1 MNLEDVSEHKPAKCS
16 YVDTAKEATNPSSFA
31 LSQDRPTKI
40 VHVGHSD
47 GSIVTIYLLLHGA
60 RATPMHRAAAPPLLT
75 GFKIGPKFAQL
86 EVGDARSC
94 RGQAGFDN
102 PLAFGDRGSGLPG
115 AGIAGRGPGGWLP
128 QIDDGES
135 TILDCK
141 REDQADRRCRRASI
155 AGGRGWVCVQWIHTR
170 GPVMVFTGERD
181 FLFCA
186 GEGNRAYDLE
196 QIKGLYPDSARVEVA
211 LQPET
216 GLVLILSTSAT
227 AGYAEMCSHIAS
239 LMACGQRH
247 NRAPTRR

>member
-1 MNLEDVSEHKPAKCS
+1 MSS
-16 YVDTAKEATNPSSFA
+16 NPPHNRGIRKLTRLAS
-31 LSQDRPTKI
+31 DRPTKI

-75 GFKIGPKFAQL
+75 GFRIGPKFAQL

-102 PLAFGDRGSGLPG
+102 PPRVRRPRQWATRCWDRWQRPRWLAAANRRWGVHYSGLQTRRSGRPSLSASFYRWGSGLG
-115 AGIAGRGPGGWLP
+115 LCSMDTYKG
-128 QIDDGES
+128 
-135 TILDCK
+135 
-141 REDQADRRCRRASI
+141 
-155 AGGRGWVCVQWIHTR
+155 TR
-170 GPVMVFTGERD
+170 NGERD

>member
-1 MNLEDVSEHKPAKCS
+1 MPVPIQAMNVLYQTLPHAAGVGGRPADGS
-16 YVDTAKEATNPSSFA
+16 RESRREATNPSSFA
-31 LSQDRPTKI
+31 LSQDQPTKI

-102 PLAFGDRGSGLPG
+102 PPRVRRPRQWATWCWDRWQWPRWSSQANATSSSALA
-115 AGIAGRGPGGWLP
+115 
-128 QIDDGES
+128 
-135 TILDCK
+135 
-141 REDQADRRCRRASI
+141 
-155 AGGRGWVCVQWIHTR
+155 
-170 GPVMVFTGERD
+170 M
-181 FLFCA
+181 
-186 GEGNRAYDLE
+186 GNRAYDLE

-227 AGYAEMCSHIAS
+227 AGAEVGQETVGAFPICTHGSPRSAMETGPRRGPDLTFCSLVES
-239 LMACGQRH
+239 ELVVDSSSTESSGS
-247 NRAPTRR
+247 

>member
-75 GFKIGPKFAQL
+75 GFKIGPKFSQL

-102 PLAFGDRGSGLPG
+102 PPRVRRPRQWATWCWDRWQRPRWSSQANATSSSALA
-115 AGIAGRGPGGWLP
+115 
-128 QIDDGES
+128 
-135 TILDCK
+135 
-141 REDQADRRCRRASI
+141 
-155 AGGRGWVCVQWIHTR
+155 
-170 GPVMVFTGERD
+170 M
-181 FLFCA
+181 
-186 GEGNRAYDLE
+186 GNRAYDLE